1 MNSRTIEPFDQ
12 IDHATCRSI
21 CNAIGERLRQNFH
34 PDTSAL
40 SSHLGHLM
48 DELRKRD
55 DEDSSHN

>member
-12 IDHATCRSI
+12 IDHATCRTI
-21 CNAIGERLRQNFH
+21 CNAIGERLQQNFR

-40 SSHLGHLM
+40 SSHLRHLM

-55 DEDSSHN
+55 DEDPSHN